1 MNHRMTKNNRIS
13 SMTYHQNPWRQPQM
27 VKRDFLLI
35 LVYVLGN
42 MYLPFILADAI
53 NWLSFT
59 LLHRP
64 SGLTYTSQLYALL
77 AQLSVVL
84 IFGPYIIVHF

>member
-1 MNHRMTKNNRIS
+1 
-13 SMTYHQNPWRQPQM
+13 MTYHQNPWRQPQM

>member
-42 MYLPFILADAI
+42 IYWHNYL
-53 NWLSFT
+53 
-59 LLHRP
+59 
-64 SGLTYTSQLYALL
+64 
-77 AQLSVVL
+77 
-84 IFGPYIIVHF
+84 

>member
-1 MNHRMTKNNRIS
+1 
-13 SMTYHQNPWRQPQM
+13 
-27 VKRDFLLI
+27 
-35 LVYVLGN
+35 